1 MGRIFPLGTDSG
13 PLTAAEMAQLVAM
26 LDPPVGYDVV
36 GLLAPGITVDDLA
49 RSGATWAVD
58 GPLARPSRSP
68 TSVAGS
74 RPVPRC
80 TATPD

>member
-1 MGRIFPLGTDSG
+1 
-13 PLTAAEMAQLVAM
+13 MAQLVAM

-58 GPLARPSRSP
+58 GPAGPAESLADVRRRIE
-68 TSVAGS
+68 AGP
-74 RPVPRC
+74 PVP
-80 TATPD
+80 ATPD